1 MIGGP
6 VSVSALSGAGPG
18 SGSGPV
24 PGSVPGQGT
33 GSGSGSGSG
42 AGAGQGYGAG
52 AVPVPGANTG
62 FGGALSAA
70 ERYKEVVELAG
81 DAVERM
87 RQVDRRRVAELLE
100 ALAESQI
107 RMAAAIDR
115 EKVAQLGVDELWQQ
129 AVEALWEERSI
140 ESIGQRPRPDQTV
153 PPRDQLEYDNEVE
166 LAYRGLVDSLAKR
179 SLFRGGKA

>member
-6 VSVSALSGAGPG
+6 VAMTAFSASGR
-18 SGSGPV
+18 
-24 PGSVPGQGT
+24 VPGQGPGPGSDVGPGM
-33 GSGSGSGSG
+33 GSGTAQGRG
-42 AGAGQGYGAG
+42 AGSA
-52 AVPVPGANTG
+52 PVPGVNSG

-87 RQVDRRRVAELLE
+87 RQVDRERVAQLIE

-115 EKVAQLGVDELWQQ
+115 EKVAELGVDELWQQ

-166 LAYRGLVDSLAKR
+166 LAYRGLVESLAKR
-179 SLFRGGKA
+179 SLFRGGKS

>member
-1 MIGGP
+1 M
-6 VSVSALSGAGPG
+6 PG
-18 SGSGPV
+18 VNS
-24 PGSVPGQGT
+24 
-33 GSGSGSGSG
+33 
-42 AGAGQGYGAG
+42 
-52 AVPVPGANTG
+52 G

-87 RQVDRRRVAELLE
+87 RQVDRERVAQLIE

-115 EKVAQLGVDELWQQ
+115 EKVAELGVDELWQQ

-166 LAYRGLVDSLAKR
+166 LAYRGLVESLAKR
-179 SLFRGGKA
+179 SLFRGGKS

>member
-6 VSVSALSGAGPG
+6 VAMTAFSAEGR
-18 SGSGPV
+18 
-24 PGSVPGQGT
+24 VPGQGPGP
-33 GSGSGSGSG
+33 GSD
-42 AGAGQGYGAG
+42 AGQGAARGAAHGRGPG
-52 AVPVPGANTG
+52 AVPVPGVNSG

-87 RQVDRRRVAELLE
+87 RQVDRERVAQLIE

-140 ESIGQRPRPDQTV
+140 QSIGQRPRPDETV

-166 LAYRGLVDSLAKR
+166 LAYLGLVESLAKR
-179 SLFRGGKA
+179 SLFRGGKS